1 MVPVASHHSKSLS
14 DYEWKLSFSKAELA
28 LIKDF
33 PENLKFGYALLKTLI
48 KYKTKKCE
56 LTVFASSHLK
66 TCLLWFVERFGLK
79 KFQQWS
85 VENIMEKELKFF
97 IKFYSEN
104 CLPNYFVRNNDMLN
118 HKNKSE
124 IQQCVSVLITM
135 EKNTLRLT
143 LY

>member
-1 MVPVASHHSKSLS
+1 
-14 DYEWKLSFSKAELA
+14 
-28 LIKDF
+28 
-33 PENLKFGYALLKTLI
+33 
-48 KYKTKKCE
+48 
-56 LTVFASSHLK
+56 
-66 TCLLWFVERFGLK
+66 
-79 KFQQWS
+79 
-85 VENIMEKELKFF
+85 MEKVLKFF

-104 CLPNYFVRNNDMLN
+104 CLPNYFVRNNDMLD